1 MATSVPDTSDP
12 VQKLENFNK
21 FWKGKKTRT
30 IVFVINNYDQSHIE
44 ALRSHGAT
52 CRHLVF
58 GYELAPT
65 TGTPHLQCF
74 ICWDNPHSILAF
86 AHSVSKKPFD
96 IQTVLKGTHQQ
107 ASAYC
112 AKPESKD
119 PSFPAPGF
127 EEFGECPRQGA
138 RTDFAVALEQIKS
151 GTPVEE
157 VVDSQ
162 PQLLPMIRALDSYK
176 SRLLKPLNR
185 PVNVIVLWGDAGS
198 GKSKWAYD
206 NYPELYS
213 KSNTKWWDGYTGQ
226 LTLLLEEYEL
236 PFFTYTEFLKVL
248 DRYPYQCE
256 IKGGFV
262 WAQYTTVIITANKPP
277 EQWYQKG
284 ITPALRRRLDKIFF
298 YSIDASPQEYSPTP
312 QGPKGSQSED

>member
-1 MATSVPDTSDP
+1 MATSVPDTSVPASGYRD
-12 VQKLENFNK
+12 

-30 IVFVINNYDQSHIE
+30 ICFTINNYSQEELES
-44 ALRSHGAT
+44 LRQYGAT
-52 CRHLVF
+52 CRYLVF
-58 GYELAPT
+58 GFEIAPT
-65 TGTPHLQCF
+65 TGTPHLQAF
-74 ICWDNPHSILAF
+74 ICWDNPRSVLAF
-86 AHSVSKKPFD
+86 HDAISKKEFH
-96 IQTVLKGTHQQ
+96 IESQLKGTHQQ
-107 ASAYC
+107 AADYC
-112 AKPESKD
+112 KKPESKD
-119 PSFPAPGF
+119 ARWPAPGF

-138 RTDFAVALEQIKS
+138 RTDFADAINRIKS
-151 GTPVEE
+151 GTPIEE

-185 PVNVIVLWGDAGS
+185 PVEVIVLWGDAGS
-198 GKSKWAYD
+198 GKSRWAYENFPD
-206 NYPELYS
+206 LYS

-226 LTLLLEEYEL
+226 STLLLEEYEL

-277 EQWYQKG
+277 ERWYQKG
-284 ITPALRRRLDKIFF
+284 MTPAFRRRLSKIFF
-298 YSIDASPQEYSPTP
+298 YSIDATP
-312 QGPKGSQSED
+312 QDYEPQAPEDEEGT

>member
-12 VQKLENFNK
+12 LETFQQ

-30 IVFVINNYDQSHIE
+30 IVFTLNNYEMEQIE

-52 CRHLVF
+52 SRYLVF
-58 GYELAPT
+58 GYEIAPT

-74 ICWDNPHSILAF
+74 ICFDNPKSVLAF
-86 AHSVSKKPFD
+86 ASSISKKAFH
-96 IQTVLKGTHQQ
+96 IEIKLKGTHTQM
-107 ASAYC
+107 ATYC
-112 AKPESKD
+112 KKPETKD
-119 PSFPAPGF
+119 PSHGAPGF
-127 EEFGECPRQGA
+127 EEFGDCPRQGD
-138 RTDFAVALEQIKS
+138 RTDFAAALEQIKS

-198 GKSKWAYD
+198 GKSKWAYENFPD
-206 NYPELYS
+206 LYS

-226 LTLLLEEYEL
+226 ATLLLEEYEL

-277 EQWYQKG
+277 ERWYQKG

-298 YSIDASPQEYSPTP
+298 YSIDAPPQEYSPP
-312 QGPKGSQSED
+312 QAEGSEESS